1 MTPPVRMAR
10 RFAALA
16 CTGTLVFAAASAWP
30 AAALHAQTQ
39 VQLAPSVGNAP
50 APSQKTR
57 PAPVRVAQAK
67 AEAKPTWAELSP
79 AQKSSLE
86 PLAGSWSQLSEAHK
100 RKWLAVSL
108 NYPTMP
114 PGEQARL
121 HTRMAEWAALSP
133 QQRSQARLNFAETS
147 KLPVDDK
154 KAKWEAYQ
162 ALSPEEKR
170 KLAAGAAATKPAA
183 PSTAA
188 ALQPVPAQK
197 LTKVPPKA
205 RKDDPRAPR
214 IAVVPNQVDHNTL
227 LPQPGAIP
235 GNP

>member
-1 MTPPVRMAR
+1 MRPPVPAVRRAAAFAR
-10 RFAALA
+10 TVSLA
-16 CTGTLVFAAASAWP
+16 VAAASALAWALQAQAQAQAQP
-30 AAALHAQTQ
+30 ATGAASAQR
-39 VQLAPSVGNAP
+39 N
-50 APSQKTR
+50 R
-57 PAPVRVAQAK
+57 PPPMRVAAPK
-67 AEAKPTWAELSP
+67 AEAKPAWAELTP
-79 AQKSSLE
+79 AQKTALE
-86 PLAGSWSQLSEAHK
+86 PLAGSWNQLTEAHK
-100 RKWLAVSL
+100 RKWLAVSQK
-108 NYPTMP
+108 YPTMP

-170 KLAAGAAATKPAA
+170 KLAAGAKAAKPAA
-183 PSTAA
+183 PPTAA
-188 ALQPVPAQK
+188 ALEPVPQEK
-197 LTKVPPKA
+197 LTKVPKP
-205 RKDDPRAPR
+205 RKENPRASR
-214 IAVVPNQVDHNTL
+214 NTVVPNEVDHNTL